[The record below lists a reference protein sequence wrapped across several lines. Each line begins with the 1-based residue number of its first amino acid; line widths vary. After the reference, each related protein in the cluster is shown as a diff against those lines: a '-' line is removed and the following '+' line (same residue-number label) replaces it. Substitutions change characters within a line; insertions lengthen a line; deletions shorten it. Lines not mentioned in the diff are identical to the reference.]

1 MTRAAARAGAGVL
14 AVGTVLALSAVSASA
29 HTALTGATPAKNASV
44 ASPTQVVLE
53 YSESVRLPKV
63 ILSDASGRQYQG
75 ESARAVDNKVTQA
88 VPGTLPNGKYTV
100 AWRVVSA
107 DGHPVSG
114 TYTFTVKGSPGG
126 AAQPAPPQAQPTPSQ
141 AAPSQAGAVSSS
153 DDSGG
158 GSSGWL
164 WIGLIAVVVAAAAG
178 AVALFRRSSAAKD

>member
-1 MTRAAARAGAGVL
+1 M
-14 AVGTVLALSAVSASA
+14 SAVPASA

-44 ASPTQVVLE
+44 GAPTKVVLE
-53 YSESVRLPKV
+53 YSETVRLPKV
-63 ILSDASGRQYQG
+63 ILSDASGGQHQSG
-75 ESARAVDNKVTQA
+75 SARAVDNKVTQA
-88 VPGTLPNGKYTV
+88 VNGTLPNGKYTV

-114 TYTFTVKGSPGG
+114 TYTFTVKGSSGSATQP
-126 AAQPAPPQAQPTPSQ
+126 APSQAQPAPSQ
-141 AAPSQAGAVSSS
+141 AAPSQTAAVSSS

-164 WIGLIAVVVAAAAG
+164 WIGLIAAVVAAAAG